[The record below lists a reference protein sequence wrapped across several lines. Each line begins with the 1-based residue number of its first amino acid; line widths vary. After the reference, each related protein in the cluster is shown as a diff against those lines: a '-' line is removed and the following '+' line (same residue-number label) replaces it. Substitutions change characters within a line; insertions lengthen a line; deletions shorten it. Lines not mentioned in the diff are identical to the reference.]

1 MRIGALIEC
10 NAFRIRLIRVVV
22 YNLSCFK
29 LESKLVLIL
38 RASHP
43 LVIDLS
49 RHLENWFGRL
59 AGLLLNS

>member
-1 MRIGALIEC
+1 MGIRALMES
-10 NAFRIRLIRVVV
+10 NAFKIRLIRVVV
-22 YNLSCFK
+22 HNLGCFK

-38 RASHP
+38 RASYP

-59 AGLLLNS
+59 ARLLSNS

>member
-1 MRIGALIEC
+1 MGIGALMES
-10 NAFRIRLIRVVV
+10 NVFRIRLIRVVV
-22 YNLSCFK
+22 YNLGCFE

-59 AGLLLNS
+59 AGLLSNS

>member
-1 MRIGALIEC
+1 MES
-10 NAFRIRLIRVVV
+10 NAFRIRLIRVVIHD
-22 YNLSCFK
+22 LGCFK

-43 LVIDLS
+43 LAIDPS

-59 AGLLLNS
+59 AGLLSNS